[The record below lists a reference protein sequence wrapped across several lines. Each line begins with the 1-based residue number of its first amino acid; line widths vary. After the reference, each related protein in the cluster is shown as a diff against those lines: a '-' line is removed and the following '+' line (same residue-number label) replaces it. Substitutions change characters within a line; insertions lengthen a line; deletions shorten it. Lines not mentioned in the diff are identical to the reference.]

1 MTIATGKTPAAALAP
16 EPVAA
21 EALAAGTA
29 LGQARG
35 LGSARE
41 GARHWGEERFV
52 AALLLALIV
61 WLAVSLVRLPA
72 LDHQTVT
79 SWLRGP
85 LAAVPMLLLVAA
97 LFRHLQMGLLQ
108 VIEDYAHDEGNRL
121 LLIALVNIASLCT
134 GAFALFAVLKI
145 ALGGDAP

>member
-1 MTIATGKTPAAALAP
+1 MTIETAKTQAP
-16 EPVAA
+16 EPASA

-29 LGQARG
+29 LGRARG

-52 AALLLALIV
+52 SALALALLV
-61 WLAVSLVRLPA
+61 WLAVSLLRLPA
-72 LDHQTVT
+72 LDHATVT
-79 SWLRGP
+79 AWLRAP
-85 LAAVPMLLLVAA
+85 LAAVPMLLLVLA

-108 VIEDYAHDEGNRL
+108 VIEDYAHDPANRL
-121 LLIALVNIASLCT
+121 LLIALVNVASLAA

-145 ALGGDAP
+145 ALGGEAG